1 MSPILG
7 LRTRRSWYKAWSMQ
21 GRIWRTFATAGLVVA
36 AAATAAPAAASACQR
51 DGAQPRELTVKEARA
66 AVVCLINQRRK
77 ANGVRKLR
85 DDSRLERA
93 AQGHSN
99 AMDKGN
105 FFSHIGPGGSSPQSR
120 AQNAGYMA
128 GASSWGIAEV
138 IRWGRRGPGSPKA
151 AIAAWMKS
159 PSHRSALLG
168 GRYRHL
174 GVGVALGSPTG
185 GGEGNAAIYT
195 ATVGYRG

>member
-1 MSPILG
+1 
-7 LRTRRSWYKAWSMQ
+7 MQ
-21 GRIWRTFATAGLVVA
+21 GWIGRTITTAGLLA
-36 AAATAAPAAASACQR
+36 AAAAIAAPAAAPACER
-51 DGAQPRELTVKEARA
+51 DGAQPREVSVKEARA

-77 ANGVRKLR
+77 ANGVGKLR

-99 AMDKGN
+99 SMDRGN
-105 FFSHIGPGGSSPQSR
+105 FFSHIGPGGSTPQSR
-120 AQNAGYMA
+120 AQSAGYMA

-138 IRWGRRGPGSPKA
+138 IRWGRRGRGSPKA
-151 AIAAWMKS
+151 AVAAWMKS

-185 GGEGNAAIYT
+185 GGERNAAIYT